1 MINHLS
7 RRTMLVS
14 GIALLTAAPAFAA
27 TGPIYTSWGTAAS
40 GYDVVGYFTESRPV
54 KGSRSH
60 TADYKGATW
69 RFASAS
75 NRDLFLSNPEQYAPQ
90 YGGFCAYAVA
100 TGALDVSTVPEAWKI
115 VDGKLYLNYS
125 RGIQRTWESRISG
138 YISEA
143 DRNWSRAY
151 G

>member
-1 MINHLS
+1 VINQLN
-7 RRTMLVS
+7 RRTLLVS

-40 GYDVVGYFTESRPV
+40 GYDVVAYFTESRPV
-54 KGSRSH
+54 KGSRSY
-60 TADYKGATW
+60 TADHQGATW

-75 NRDLFLSNPEQYAPQ
+75 NRDLFVSNPDQYTPK
-90 YGGFCAYAVA
+90 
-100 TGALDVSTVPEAWKI
+100 GALDVSTVPEAWKI

-125 RGIQRTWESRISG
+125 RDVQSLWESNMAG
-138 YISEA
+138 YIADA
-143 DRNWSRAY
+143 DRNWSRAH